1 MSIITA
7 RIVPPAKQLK
17 MKTPKNLGNGRVANC
32 FNLLR
37 LIKLSA
43 LFQPKVKP
51 IKHEKVCVP

>member
-7 RIVPPAKQLK
+7 RIVPPEKQLK
-17 MKTPKNLGNGRVANC
+17 MKTLKNLGNGRVANC

-37 LIKLSA
+37 LIKLFA

-51 IKHEKVCVP
+51 IKHEKVFVP